1 MIWGEQPSG
10 SALRAKAWFLEQ
22 GIKSVLVPGAGYG
35 RNTKVFSSQFDTY
48 GIELSSAALKLAVEW
63 DSSTRFIEGSALEP
77 QLEHQVDAVYCYDVL
92 HLFLAGERYR
102 LIDAA
107 LAQLRPGGL
116 LYFTSFSDED
126 PNYGCGRRLEPGTYE
141 YKEGKYAHFLAMP
154 ICGSILPEQRLLRPA
169 HLRIRCTVRRAEAMN
184 TYLELFSHAKEDRT
198 LAVRRFFCSP
208 RNRISACRPRGSDLN
223 EFPLS
228 RDRQLLECLA

>member
-1 MIWGEQPSG
+1 MSQYWSDRFAREGMIWGEQPSG

-141 YKEGKYAHFLAMP
+141 YKEGKYAHFFSDADLREHFAGTEIVETGTFTDSLHSPQGGSHEYILRTILA
-154 ICGSILPEQRLLRPA
+154 C
-169 HLRIRCTVRRAEAMN
+169 
-184 TYLELFSHAKEDRT
+184 K
-198 LAVRRFFCSP
+198 
-208 RNRISACRPRGSDLN
+208 RG
-223 EFPLS
+223 
-228 RDRQLLECLA
+228 

>member
-92 HLFLAGERYR
+92 HLFLSGERCR

-141 YKEGKYAHFLAMP
+141 YKEGKYAHFFSDADLREHFAGTEIVETGTFTDSLHSPQGGSHEYILRTILA
-154 ICGSILPEQRLLRPA
+154 C
-169 HLRIRCTVRRAEAMN
+169 
-184 TYLELFSHAKEDRT
+184 K
-198 LAVRRFFCSP
+198 
-208 RNRISACRPRGSDLN
+208 RG
-223 EFPLS
+223 
-228 RDRQLLECLA
+228 

>member
-1 MIWGEQPSG
+1 MSQYWSDRFAREGMIWGEQPSG

-92 HLFLAGERYR
+92 HLFLAGDRCR

-107 LAQLRPGGL
+107 LAQLQPGGL

-141 YKEGKYAHFLAMP
+141 YKEGKYAHFFSDADLREHFAGTEIVETGTFTDSLHSPQGGSHEYILRTILA
-154 ICGSILPEQRLLRPA
+154 C
-169 HLRIRCTVRRAEAMN
+169 
-184 TYLELFSHAKEDRT
+184 K
-198 LAVRRFFCSP
+198 
-208 RNRISACRPRGSDLN
+208 RG
-223 EFPLS
+223 
-228 RDRQLLECLA
+228 